1 MKCLIVYVRLHFHV
15 EIFQN
20 KKALAMFMRKSFLEV
35 ATCVPVN
42 PKQIDLI
49 KHSDY
54 NIGFAF

>member
-1 MKCLIVYVRLHFHV
+1 MYVRLHIHV

-20 KKALAMFMRKSFLEV
+20 KKPLAMLMRKSFLEV
-35 ATCVPVN
+35 MTCVPVN

-49 KHSDY
+49 KHSGY